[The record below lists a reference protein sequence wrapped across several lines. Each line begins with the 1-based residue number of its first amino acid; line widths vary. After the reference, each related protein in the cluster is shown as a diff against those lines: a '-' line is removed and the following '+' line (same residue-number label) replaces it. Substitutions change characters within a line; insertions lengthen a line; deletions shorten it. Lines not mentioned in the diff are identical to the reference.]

1 MRKKGMYIR
10 SINIG
15 LANEVAIM
23 CEKLGIDVWEVI
35 DAASTKPFGFMPF
48 YPGPG
53 LGGHCIPIDPH
64 YLAWKMQTVNY
75 NARFIELAAEINY
88 EMPEYVLN
96 KITNSL
102 NSIGKALS
110 TSEILV
116 LGVSYKADI
125 SDTRESPALD
135 IIHLLKTKS
144 AKVEYNDPH
153 VDKIELADEILSST
167 PITTTS
173 LQNYDCCVIA
183 TDHST
188 YDWNMI
194 VKNSQLVID
203 TRNATKNIVSEK
215 VIKL

>member
-1 MRKKGMYIR
+1 MVLSVELKKNILLEACVETLDEALLAQKKGADRVEICSR
-10 SINIG
+10 LDLDGVTPNDSFVKNCINN
-15 LANEVAIM
+15 L
-23 CEKLGIDVWEVI
+23 
-35 DAASTKPFGFMPF
+35 S
-48 YPGPG
+48 
-53 LGGHCIPIDPH
+53 IPIKVMVRPRAGNFVYSENELLNIQQKIIH
-64 YLAWKMQTVNY
+64 YQ
-75 NARFIELAAEINY
+75 
-88 EMPEYVLN
+88 
-96 KITNSL
+96 SL
-102 NSIGKALS
+102 GVG
-110 TSEILV
+110 EV
-116 LGVSYKADI
+116 VFGVSYKADI